1 MAIMKF
7 SYPQDPEALFR
18 FLSDP
23 EVTRRRSEWSGDK
36 DINISVSNGAVTNI
50 RKVQADV
57 PGFAK
62 KLLNP
67 VNTVT
72 EVKAWNAANK
82 TATLKVDIQGAP
94 VKVTGDIKIVPS
106 GSGSEYIVDF
116 KVSCSIP
123 FIGGQL
129 EKHVTG
135 ITEEG
140 MRKEYDWNKAE
151 AAKVGA

>member
-1 MAIMKF
+1 MATVKF
-7 SYPQDPEALFR
+7 SYPQDPETLFK

-23 EVTRRRSEWSGDK
+23 EVTRKRSEWSGDR
-36 DINISVSNGAVTNI
+36 DIQITASNGSVQNI

-57 PGFAK
+57 PAFAK

-72 EVKAWNAANK
+72 EVKQWNAANK
-82 TATLKVDIQGAP
+82 TATLKVDIQGVP
-94 VKVTGDIKIVPS
+94 VKVTGDIRITPS
-106 GSGSEYIVDF
+106 GSGSEYTVDF

-129 EKHVTG
+129 EKHITG
-135 ITEEG
+135 VTEEG
-140 MRKEYDWNKAE
+140 MRKEWGWNKDE
-151 AAKVGA
+151 LSKL